1 MLGEKEI
8 IEALSRWI
16 HHASATPYPVFSDN
30 YLKKIKGSK
39 KTTSNKL
46 RAEFES
52 DQRL

>member
-1 MLGEKEI
+1 MIGEKEI
-8 IEALSRWI
+8 VDALSRWI

-30 YLKKIKGSK
+30 YLKKIKGLK

>member
-1 MLGEKEI
+1 MIGEKEI
-8 IEALSRWI
+8 VDALSRWI
-16 HHASATPYPVFSDN
+16 HHASALPYQVFSDN

-52 DQRL
+52 DQLF

>member
-16 HHASATPYPVFSDN
+16 HHASALPYQVFSDN

-39 KTTSNKL
+39 NTMSNKL

-52 DQRL
+52 DQLF